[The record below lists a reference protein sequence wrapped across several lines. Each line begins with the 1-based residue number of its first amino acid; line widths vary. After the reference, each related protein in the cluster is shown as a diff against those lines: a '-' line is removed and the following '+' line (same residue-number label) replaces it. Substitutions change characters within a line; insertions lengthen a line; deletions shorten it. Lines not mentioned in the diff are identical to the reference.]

1 MEITLPRFTKL
12 EFVAG
17 SQGALVWTEELER
30 RLGNV
35 INSQMKSELMEIIRT
50 GLHHEIKWKTEQQMQ
65 TLFPDLDKNQIA
77 ATVEA
82 SNKISA
88 KELVNQDECRIAV
101 NAFLHNMMGKTSLE
115 ILMNDELY
123 NDNDLNAKDPTVA
136 WARIM
141 ATHVHSREGSGT
153 QKRFCAVNT
162 MIGEFADIRQTGTDE
177 SITEYLRRYE
187 RSQKA
192 LLNAG
197 FDVESSWLD
206 NEEKKVVK
214 FLYSLDQSKYGRMI
228 RDVANLVVPIH
239 ASIREL
245 IKVAK
250 ERKEGKNPSAS
261 HQ

>member
-1 MEITLPRFTKL
+1 MSLEPNDTTTQREITLAGFGKL
-12 EFVAG
+12 EFVTG
-17 SQGALVWTEELER
+17 SQGALVWTEDLER

-65 TLFPDLDKNQIA
+65 ILFPNLDKNQIA

-88 KELVNQDECRIAV
+88 KELVNQDECRTAV

-115 ILMNDELY
+115 ILMNDEIY

-141 ATHVHSREGSGT
+141 ATHVHFREGSGT

-162 MIGEFADIRQTGTDE
+162 MIGEFADIRQTETNE

-187 RSQKA
+187 RAQKA

-206 NEEKKVVK
+206 SEEKKVVK
-214 FLYSLDQSKYGRMI
+214 FLVRI
-228 RDVANLVVPIH
+228 RDVRLVW
-239 ASIREL
+239 A
-245 IKVAK
+245 
-250 ERKEGKNPSAS
+250 
-261 HQ
+261 